1 MKHIKQGYLAL
12 IIGLTVLWFIADPIF
27 ANDYNFF
34 ALRHAMMN
42 YTGVIGIGVMSIAMI
57 LAIRPTLFETW
68 LGGLDKSYRL
78 HKWLGISGLVFSI
91 LHYLWANGPKWM
103 VGLGLMAGP
112 ERQMPPEES
121 LAILRFFQQQREL
134 AEGIGEWAFYGAV
147 ILMVL
152 ALVKWF
158 PYKYF
163 FKTHRF
169 IAIAYL
175 LLVFHSIV
183 LMDFSYWGEFIGPVM
198 AALMAGGVVGA
209 LFSLTRTIGFRH
221 RFQAVIDKLELHQD
235 NRVLKV
241 SLNLKGR
248 WPGHKAGQFVFL
260 TFDEDEGPHPFTI
273 SSSWQKDGR
282 LVFMIKGLG
291 DYTRQLPDKLKTG
304 NSVLVEGPYGQFN
317 FQGKKENQIWVAGG
331 IGITPFISRMQDLAD
346 SSQQNQIDLF
356 YSTDMPDDRF
366 LESVI
371 KRAEQANINL
381 HLMPSK
387 TDGLVDSDLITR
399 MVPEWKQADVW
410 FCGPARFGESIK
422 NGFARLGM
430 GAENFHQELFE
441 MR

>member
-1 MKHIKQGYLAL
+1 MSAIKRVYLIL
-12 IIGLTVLWFIADPIF
+12 IISLTTLWLTADPIV
-27 ANDYNFF
+27 ANGYNFF
-34 ALRHAMMN
+34 ALRNAMMN
-42 YTGVIGIGVMSIAMI
+42 YTGIIGIGVMSIAMI

-91 LHYLWANGPKWM
+91 LHYLWANGPKWA
-103 VGLGLMAGP
+103 VGLGLLERP
-112 ERQMPPEES
+112 ERHRAPEES
-121 LAILRFFQQQREL
+121 LAILRFFQDQRGL
-134 AEGIGEWAFYGAV
+134 AEGIGEWAFYGAL

-175 LLVFHSIV
+175 LLVFHGIV
-183 LMDFSYWGEFIGPVM
+183 LMDFSYWGEIVGPVM
-198 AALMAGGVVGA
+198 AMLMAGGVVGA
-209 LFSLTRTIGFRH
+209 LFSLTRKIGFRR
-221 RFQAVIDKLELHQD
+221 RFQTEIETLEFHHD
-235 NRVLKV
+235 NKVLEV
-241 SLNLKGR
+241 ALNLKGR
-248 WPGHKAGQFVFL
+248 WPGHQAGQFAFL
-260 TFDEDEGPHPFTI
+260 TFDNDEGPHPFTI
-273 SSSWQKDGR
+273 SSSWQKDER

-304 NSVLVEGPYGQFN
+304 NSVLVEGPYGKFN

-331 IGITPFISRMQDLAD
+331 IGITPFISRMQDLAK
-346 SSQQNQIDLF
+346 SPQQKQIDLF
-356 YSTDMPDDRF
+356 YSTDMPDERF

-371 KRAEQANINL
+371 KVSKGANINL
-381 HLMPSK
+381 HIVTPT
-387 TDGLVDSDLITR
+387 TDGRVETDFITKA
-399 MVPEWKQADVW
+399 VPEWDKADIW
-410 FCGPARFGESIK
+410 FCGPAKFGESIK
-422 NGFARLGM
+422 KGFDQLGL